1 MPEIFSNSEVV
12 VGTSGLMKDVVS
24 QRSEMMEEIVSDRPG
39 FLIQWGNLFFLLIL
53 MLVGLACWFIQ
64 YPDIIQANAKLTSV
78 NAPKPV
84 VSLINGKLVK
94 LNITEMQQVIKGQIL
109 GYIESTA
116 NHEQVLLV
124 DSNLDSIQGLLDNE
138 STDLIKKFFQGT
150 TIQLGEL
157 QSGYQIFSQAW
168 LSFNNYLSGGFYLK
182 KKAMLMNDKT
192 NLEKL
197 YKNLNEQKEL
207 QEQDLAL
214 VQKTFDANQSLKN
227 EKVIS
232 DFDYRLEQSKLINK
246 KLTLPQIKLSIIS
259 NQSQQLEKEKEILEL
274 ENNIQQQTL
283 VFQQSLNTF
292 KSQVEDWKR
301 KYVLIAPISGVVA
314 LTSFIQENQQLQV
327 NQTICFINPQN
338 SEYFAEVE
346 IPQSN
351 FGKVSVGQQVLLQF
365 QSYPSQEYGSVIG
378 KIEFISNISN
388 ENGYL
393 AKVVFTNG
401 LTTNYKKQVQYR
413 DGLLAN
419 AKIVTKDMRLLERF
433 YFNIIRQIKK

>member
-1 MPEIFSNSEVV
+1 MPEIFSNSEAV
-12 VGTSGLMKDVVS
+12 VGTSGQIKDVVS

-39 FLIQWGNLFFLLIL
+39 FLIQWGNLFFLMIL
-53 MLVGLACWFIQ
+53 MLVGLASWFIQ
-64 YPDIIQANAKLTSV
+64 YPDIIQATARLTSI

-94 LNITEMQQVIKGQIL
+94 LNMTEMQQVSKGQVL

-116 NHEQVLLV
+116 NHEQVLLL
-124 DSNLDSIQGLLDNE
+124 DSNLDSIHGLVNNE
-138 STDLIKKFFQGT
+138 KTDQIKKFFQGT

-168 LSFNNYLSGGFYLK
+168 LTFNNYLAGGFYLK
-182 KKAMLMNDKT
+182 KKAMLLNDKS
-192 NLEKL
+192 NLERL
-197 YKNLNEQKEL
+197 YKNLNEQREL

-246 KLTLPQIKLSIIS
+246 KLTLPQIKSSIIS
-259 NQSQQLEKEKEILEL
+259 NQNQQSEKEKEIMEL
-274 ENNIQQQTL
+274 ENNILQQRL
-283 VFQQSLNTF
+283 VFQQSVNTF

-301 KYVLIAPISGVVA
+301 KYILIAPISGVVA
-314 LTSFIQENQQLQV
+314 LTSFIQENQQLQA

-338 SEYFAEVE
+338 SEYFAEIE

-351 FGKVSVGQQVLLQF
+351 FGKVSVGQQVLLRF
-365 QSYPSQEYGSVIG
+365 QSYPFQEYGSVIG
-378 KIEFISNISN
+378 KIVFISHISN
-388 ENGYL
+388 GNGYL

-401 LTTNYKKQVQYR
+401 LTTTYKKQVQYR

-419 AKIVTKDMRLLERF
+419 AEIVTKDMRLLERF